1 MRTQILI
8 ALKFLLIMT
17 VLTGIIYPVLF
28 TGIAQTVFPGKS
40 NGSLITKNGKIIGSS
55 QIGQKFDSVGY
66 FWSRP
71 SAVDYNPVP
80 SAASNFGP
88 TSSKLITLVNQRKS
102 NFILNNEVKDT
113 TLVPLE
119 MIFASGS
126 GLDPHISLEAARMQV
141 KRISKARNLTIIQ
154 EKRVFDM
161 INQYAEKRQFGIL
174 GEEKIN
180 VLQLNMELDA
190 IN

>member
-1 MRTQILI
+1 
-8 ALKFLLIMT
+8 MT
-17 VLTGIIYPVLF
+17 VLTGIIYPVFL
-28 TGIAQTVFPGKS
+28 TGIAQVAFPEKS
-40 NGSLITKNGKIIGSS
+40 NGSLITKNGIIIGSS
-55 QIGQKFDSVGY
+55 LIGQKFDSSAY

-88 TSSKLITLVNQRKS
+88 TSTKLMVLVKARKD
-102 NFILNNEVKDT
+102 NFIANNEVKDT
-113 TLVPLE
+113 TSVPLE

-141 KRISKARNLTIIQ
+141 NRIAKVRNFNSSQ
-154 EKRVFDM
+154 EQKLSALVTKFT
-161 INQYAEKRQFGIL
+161 EKRQFGIF

-180 VLQLNMELDA
+180 VLKLNIELDA

>member
-1 MRTQILI
+1 MRTQISI

-17 VLTGIIYPVLF
+17 VLTGIIYPVFL
-28 TGIAQTVFPGKS
+28 TGIAQVAFPEKS
-40 NGSLITKNGKIIGSS
+40 NGSLITKNGVIIGSGL
-55 QIGQKFDSVGY
+55 IGQKFDSSAY

-80 SAASNFGP
+80 GAGSNFGP
-88 TSSKLITLVNQRKS
+88 TSTKLITLVNVRKS
-102 NFILNNEVKDT
+102 NFIANNEVKDT
-113 TLVPLE
+113 TSVPLE

-126 GLDPHISLEAARMQV
+126 GLDPHISVEAAHMQV
-141 KRISKARNLTIIQ
+141 NRIAKVRNFSSSQ
-154 EKRVFDM
+154 EQKVLDL
-161 INQYAEKRQFGIL
+161 INQYTEKRQFGLL

-180 VLQLNMELDA
+180 VLQLNIELDA